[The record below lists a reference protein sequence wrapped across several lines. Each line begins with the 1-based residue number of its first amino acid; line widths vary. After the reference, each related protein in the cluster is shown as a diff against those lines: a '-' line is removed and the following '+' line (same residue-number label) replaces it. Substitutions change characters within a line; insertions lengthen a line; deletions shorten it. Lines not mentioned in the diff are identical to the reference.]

1 MKKRSLCTL
10 LVVIMLLALAGCGQ
24 KEAEKSD
31 GGSTE
36 ETTEAE
42 DSGDEVLIG
51 LTQSAYP
58 PFAYLDENDEFQ
70 GFDVEVMREIDRRLD
85 GYTID
90 IQTMP
95 WDSQFIAI
103 ESGKA
108 QLICNQ
114 VAITPEREEKY
125 IFTDSYFSAEPSI
138 IVRKGTTGINSIA
151 DLEGKTVWAQVGDS
165 YTVLL
170 EKYNQEHNDAI
181 NLHYVE
187 NQMLADA
194 FYDLQTGKFDAVV
207 NDPVMATTVIK
218 EKNLDVEI
226 VGEPVD
232 SEAIA
237 IVLNKNDTEIR
248 DKINAVIKE
257 MKEDGTLKKLSEEL
271 TGGDYI
277 PE

>member
-1 MKKRSLCTL
+1 MRKQLVSA
-10 LVVIMLLALAGCGQ
+10 LVVATMVLGLAGCGNATETKDQ
-24 KEAEKSD
+24 AKTEKK
-31 GGSTE
+31 TE
-36 ETTEAE
+36 
-42 DSGDEVLIG
+42 DQVLIG

-58 PFAYLDENDEFQ
+58 PFAYLDDKNEFQ
-70 GFDVEVMREIDRRLD
+70 GFDVEVMKEIDKRLD

-95 WDSQFIAI
+95 WDSQFVAI

-114 VAITPEREEKY
+114 VAKTEEREEKY
-125 IFTDSYFSAEPSI
+125 AMSDAYFSAEPSI
-138 IVRKGTTGINSIA
+138 IVKKGTTGINSLA

-170 EKYNQEHNDAI
+170 ENYNKEHNDAI

-194 FYDLQTGKFDAVV
+194 MYDLQVGKFDAII

-232 SEAIA
+232 SEAIG
-237 IVLNKNDTEIR
+237 IVFNKNDTELR
-248 DKINAVIKE
+248 DQVNKIIKD
-257 MKEDGTLKKLSEEL
+257 MKDDGTLKKLSEEI